1 MIGNGQIFQDSPV
14 SKDRRSTQRVGYGRI
29 SRNIFV
35 VGANCQFKGSATD
48 LKGKRVGVIGSGA
61 TSIQVV
67 PSLQP
72 NTKSMQVYVRSPTYI
87 LPTVGF
93 GVESSSYNEICRF
106 SGAFSS
112 REAADGA
119 GVDTA
124 DEQKKFSDDAA
135 YYRKFRK
142 GIEQQMNENFL
153 GSIKNS
159 KAQEEGRQVIT
170 RQLNTH
176 FMHLTKFQ
184 WAEKMMKQSIPS
196 EDLQEKLIPR
206 SDISRPGLVTFTSC

>member
-1 MIGNGQIFQDSPV
+1 L
-14 SKDRRSTQRVGYGRI
+14 KD
-29 SRNIFV
+29 
-35 VGANCQFKGSATD
+35 
-48 LKGKRVGVIGSGA
+48 KRVGVIGSGA

-72 NTKSMQVYVRSPTYI
+72 ITKSIQVYVRSPTYI

-106 SGAFSS
+106 SAATEP

-142 GIEQQMNENFL
+142 GIEQQMNENFM

-159 KAQEEGRQVIT
+159 KAQEQGRQVTIE
-170 RQLNTH
+170 QSSTH
-176 FMHLTKFQ
+176 F
-184 WAEKMMKQSIPS
+184 
-196 EDLQEKLIPR
+196 R
-206 SDISRPGLVTFTSC
+206 